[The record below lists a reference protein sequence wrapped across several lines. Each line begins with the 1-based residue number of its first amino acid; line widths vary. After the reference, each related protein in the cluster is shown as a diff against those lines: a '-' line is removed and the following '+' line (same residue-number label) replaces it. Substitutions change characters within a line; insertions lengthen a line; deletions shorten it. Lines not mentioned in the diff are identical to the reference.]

1 MKSLF
6 LLLITTLSLS
16 YVYAQPP
23 QGGGRPQSGG
33 FGGNA
38 TGHFYGKIVDSKTNK
53 GLNGATVQLIR
64 SVTDST
70 SAARDIPVGTGF
82 TETNGDFSFDNIV
95 IRGKLTLRVTNVGY
109 TDVSMPV
116 SLDAGNADKDLGNI
130 KLEASQAT
138 LAGVVV
144 TSSAKPFFEM
154 GVDRKVFNVD
164 KNIVTTGQ
172 TATEVMKQIPSL
184 NVDVDG
190 NVTLRNAAPT
200 IFIDGRPTTLTLD
213 QIPADIIDKV
223 ELVTNPSAKYDASG
237 GNAGILNIVLK
248 KNKKSGYN
256 GNIRAGVDSR
266 GRINSGVDYSIR
278 KNKFNYSVSANLN
291 QRKSK
296 YTNLIDRNNY
306 VSNVETNEVHQFSKG
321 INPGTFAFLRGGI
334 DFFADNRNTFSASAN
349 YVHGEFNS
357 FEDQTIDSSIT
368 GSLLTQSL
376 RNANTQRQFNNF
388 GGQFGYKHNFAR
400 DGHDITADFN
410 YNSSKNNNT
419 GDYITNYYTVTG
431 LSKYNPYLQKI
442 DGGGYNRFM
451 TVQTDYE
458 NPINDKNKIEAGARV
473 ALRNFLNNND
483 QFVSN
488 DGTGNYIQL
497 SNLSSKYK
505 FQDQVYAAYATYSL
519 KAKKWNYQVGLRAES
534 SNYNGTLL
542 GKDSSFKISYPLSLF
557 PSAFVTYRLDDKQDF
572 QANYSRRINRPNF
585 WQLLPFID
593 NTDPLNLSIGNPGLR
608 PEFTNSFEV
617 NYSNVYTK
625 GANLLIS
632 AYYKHNT
639 NLITNYNY
647 YDLNPDKTVNQADSV
662 WFFTYVNAQSSNIY
676 GLEIT
681 NRITI
686 AKIWDMTANINFFNS
701 EIKGGEDAKVAVDQ
715 QRWSYF
721 AKLNNNFRFKKG
733 LSVQL
738 SGDYTSKTIV
748 PASSGSS
755 RNSGGGGGFG
765 GPSTSAQGYIFPRYS
780 FDAAIRKEWNF
791 KGGNVLSATLGM
803 NDFART
809 QLYKTYSEA
818 QTSANSTGNYFTQIS
833 KRRRDPQVL
842 RFTVNYR
849 FGKFDASTNKRKNN
863 RSQES
868 GGDMMQGG

>member
-1 MKSLF
+1 MKFLF
-6 LLLITTLSLS
+6 LILITLLSLN
-16 YVYAQPP
+16 YTYAQPP
-23 QGGGRPQSGG
+23 QGGGRSQGGG

-53 GLNGATVQLIR
+53 GLNGATVQLVR

-82 TETNGDFSFDNIV
+82 TEANGDFSFDNII
-95 IRGKLTLRVTNVGY
+95 IRGKLTLRITNIGY
-109 TDVSMPV
+109 TDVTMPV
-116 SLDAGNADKDLGNI
+116 SLNRGSADKDLGNI

-154 GVDRKVFNVD
+154 GVDRKIFNVD

-213 QIPADIIDKV
+213 QIPADIIDRV

-248 KNKKSGYN
+248 KNRKSGYN
-256 GNIRAGVDSR
+256 GNIRAGADSR
-266 GRINSGVDYSIR
+266 GRVNAGGDFNLR
-278 KNKFNYSVSANLN
+278 QNKFNYSLSANVN
-291 QRKSK
+291 QRKSR
-296 YTNLIDRNNY
+296 YTNLIDRDNFTDD
-306 VSNVETNEVHQFSKG
+306 VLTNQVHQFSKG
-321 INPGTFAFLRGGI
+321 TSPGTFAFFRGGL
-334 DFFADNRNTFSASAN
+334 DFFADNRNTFSASGS

-357 FEDQTIDSSIT
+357 YEDQTIDSNIT
-368 GSLLTQSL
+368 GSLLTKSL

-388 GGQFGYKHNFAR
+388 GGQFSYKHNFAKE
-400 DGHDITADFN
+400 GHDITADVN
-410 YNSSKNNNT
+410 YNSSKNSNT
-419 GDYITNYYTVTG
+419 GNYATNYYTATG
-431 LSKYNPYLQKI
+431 LLKYNPYLQKI
-442 DGGGYNRFM
+442 DGGGYNRF
-451 TVQTDYE
+451 TTIQTDYE
-458 NPINDKNKIEAGARV
+458 NPITDKMKLEAGARV
-473 ALRNFLNNND
+473 ALRSFLNDNL
-483 QFVSN
+483 QYVAN
-488 DGTGNYIQL
+488 DGTTDYKLLQNI
-497 SNLSSKYK
+497 SSQYK
-505 FQDQVYAAYATYSL
+505 FDDRVYAAYGTFSL

-534 SNYNGTLL
+534 SNYQGTLL
-542 GKDSSFKISYPLSLF
+542 GKDSSFNIKYPISLF
-557 PSAFVTYRLDDKQDF
+557 PSAFITYQIDEKQDF

-593 NTDPLNLSIGNPGLR
+593 NTDPLNLSIGNPELR

-617 NYSNVYTK
+617 NYSNIYTK

-639 NLITNYNY
+639 NLLTNYFY
-647 YDLNPDKTVNQADSV
+647 RGANPDTTINKADSV
-662 WFFTYVNAQSSNIY
+662 NFFTYVNAQSSNVY
-676 GLEIT
+676 GIELT

-701 EIKGGEDAKVAVDQ
+701 EINGGQNLKSTVNQ
-715 QRWSYF
+715 SQWSYF
-721 AKLNNNFRFKKG
+721 AKLNNNIRLKKG

-738 SGDYTSKTIV
+738 SGDYTSKTILS
-748 PASSGSS
+748 ASSGSA
-755 RNSGGGGGFG
+755 RNGGGGGGWG
-765 GPSTSAQGYIFPRYS
+765 GPSSSAQGFVYPRYS

-791 KGGNVLSATLGM
+791 KGGNVLAVTLGM

-809 QLYKTYSEA
+809 QLYKTYSRA
-818 QTSANSTGNYFTQIS
+818 DFTSSEYFTQVS
-833 KRRRDPQVL
+833 KRRRDPQVVRL
-842 RFTVNYR
+842 NINYR
-849 FGKFDASTNKRKNN
+849 FGKFDASLFKRKSN
-863 RSQES
+863 RNSDAS
-868 GGDMMQGG
+868 GSDMMGQGG